1 MKKPLPLS
9 LFLLFVLSIIS
20 VFLLNNCSA
29 KNDSFLTN
37 VQGTYSLNS
46 QPYILLTVYQ
56 NGNMFTNDNIIFEF
70 EKSTSSHSAIYK
82 NSRNFNYYPVTLD
95 GQNLL
100 MGGNYFSLDK
110 VIFIN
115 MELFAFKQ
123 D

>member
-1 MKKPLPLS
+1 MKKQIPLL
-9 LFLLFVLSIIS
+9 LLFVLSFLS

-29 KNDSFLTN
+29 KNNSFLTN

-46 QPYILLTVYQ
+46 EPYILLSIYQ
-56 NGNMFTNDNIIFEF
+56 DGNMFTNDNIIFEF
-70 EKSTSSHSAIYK
+70 EKATGTYSAIYK
-82 NSRNFNYYPVTLD
+82 NSRNFNYYPVTLREK
-95 GQNLL
+95 NLL

-110 VIFIN
+110 VLFIN

>member
-1 MKKPLPLS
+1 MKKPLPL
-9 LFLLFVLSIIS
+9 LLLLLS
-20 VFLLNNCSA
+20 VFLLNNCSTN
-29 KNDSFLTN
+29 NDSFFSN
-37 VQGTYSLNS
+37 AQGTYSLNS

-115 MELFAFKQ
+115 MELFALKQ

>member
-1 MKKPLPLS
+1 MKKPLPL
-9 LFLLFVLSIIS
+9 LLLFILSSLS

-37 VQGTYSLNS
+37 IKGSYSLNS
-46 QPYILLTVYQ
+46 EPYILLTIYQ
-56 NGNMFTNDNIIFEF
+56 DGNMFTNNNIIFEF
-70 EKSTSSHSAIYK
+70 EKATGNYSAIYK
-82 NSRNFNYYPVTLD
+82 NSLNYNYYPVTLN
-95 GQNLL
+95 GQELL
-100 MGGNYFSLDK
+100 MGGNYFSVSK